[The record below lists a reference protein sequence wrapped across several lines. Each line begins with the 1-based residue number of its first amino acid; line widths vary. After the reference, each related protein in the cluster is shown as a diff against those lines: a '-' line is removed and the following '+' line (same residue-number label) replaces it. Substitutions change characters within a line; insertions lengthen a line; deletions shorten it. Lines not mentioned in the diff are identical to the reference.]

1 MRLINGLYDGKWRV
15 VGKAIIFY
23 FVDNYKLAIRIQMFI
38 LFLSKRAKSVGD

>member
-23 FVDNYKLAIRIQMFI
+23 FVDNYKLAMGMQIFI
-38 LFLSKRAKSVGD
+38 LFLSSRSKSVGD